1 MSNSAKV
8 LGPRSSST
16 SSLGSRSSSS
26 SSSTA
31 STASKASSQASS
43 RSFSESI
50 GGRKTPAEKEKEKA
64 KPQDKKKTEKDTS
77 KVKPP
82 TAKARGKDKKDH
94 KGPVDHYVA
103 IPANTSWAKLG
114 SLRECCG
121 DPAAESDLLV
131 KKLNACC
138 EIYDFSKDDKQPDK
152 DGKRLTLLE
161 ILEFLPAGEKKEKTE
176 EKVKDAKKDKKDKK
190 DKDKDKNKNKKGS
203 DAGSN
208 VDSVDESE
216 GGRKLQLNKAIT
228 RALVDC
234 VKANAFRTLTAQR
247 ERTPMDLLDGE
258 DEDPFL
264 EPTWP
269 HLELVYEML
278 AKLLS
283 SKDLDT
289 SVAQQ
294 GGMDK
299 HLLTGLLG
307 LFESEDPREREVLKS
322 LIIKF
327 FNRIPP
333 LRSSV
338 RRGIQSFCMR
348 AVYLEGA
355 EAPQIG
361 VAEVLEVLGSRV
373 VGAFATPLKEEH
385 KDLLLK
391 VLLPLYKLDT
401 LMFFYTQLKELV
413 RVFCKK
419 ESILA
424 KQVIFSLLRYWPVT
438 AGAKQTVFLS
448 EIEELF
454 HMLPSSEVK
463 HVTSPVV
470 KRLAECI
477 AQPNSE
483 VAERAL
489 VFWRNSAM
497 VRYTVQYSRDVMPT
511 VVSGLYGNIT
521 KAWAGG
527 VMAKTLEVLKNL
539 MEADHELFDNSS
551 SRHRKDGDEIEKKES
566 LRLKR
571 WAQLQALHE
580 KKTKTQQKTMIR
592 KSVEDADGTSKA
604 WDDELMLKPDA
615 SCAVSLCWNR
625 KLEAN
630 TNRLVLQA
638 LLVNSDGKVLDVVH
652 DRNVTAMQ
660 SAVRLT
666 CRAPAASAKKSG
678 CNGTIWVSLEA
689 FPSDIVLVIFTVSSS
704 DGGRLGSVAKEPM
717 LAVDTNGYNSLGEF
731 DLDLHDDAKLAC
743 VAVLKRLDS
752 SGWSFQPKN
761 LVTKLCSH
769 YMDFPEMLARVLR
782 EALPSLPR
790 RQRMVVSM
798 SAMEKGSV
806 AELPVLRDG
815 EANRRIF
822 LGMGWDYY
830 SPDETSNVDVS
841 VVLFSADGQHLG
853 TISKGN
859 PEGIPGAMHTGDGA
873 LSAGVFAEPDTLPA
887 DVSMLFLVG
896 HIDDPNMSYEII
908 QQPHCSIVDG
918 TGREYARYNMP
929 DDEGTSTC
937 NGLIMARFF
946 WNEVHDRWNFQAL
959 GIQCKARVWNDALDD
974 MVAIVKQKPSTF
986 QTLQLEDEDHIIKD
1000 HSFPRQ
1006 ISEDRSPVITSAE
1019 ELGGVMVSL

>member
-8 LGPRSSST
+8 LGPRSNST
-16 SSLGSRSSSS
+16 SSLGSRT
-26 SSSTA
+26 STA
-31 STASKASSQASS
+31 STSSKASS

-50 GGRKTPAEKEKEKA
+50 GGRKTPAEKEKA
-64 KPQDKKKTEKDTS
+64 KPQDKKKTEKDSS

-82 TAKARGKDKKDH
+82 TAKARGKDKKDN
-94 KGPVDHYVA
+94 KGPVDHHSA
-103 IPANTSWAKLG
+103 IPVNTSWAKLG

-121 DPAAESDLLV
+121 DPVAESDLLV

-161 ILEFLPAGEKKEKTE
+161 VLEYLPAGEKKEKIE
-176 EKVKDAKKDKKDKK
+176 EKEKDAKKDKKDKK
-190 DKDKDKNKNKKGS
+190 DKDKNKIKKGS
-203 DAGSN
+203 DVGSN
-208 VDSVDESE
+208 PESLDESE
-216 GGRKLQLNKAIT
+216 GGKKLQLNKAIT
-228 RALVDC
+228 RALVEC

-299 HLLTGLLG
+299 HLLNGLLE

-322 LIIKF
+322 LVIKF

-338 RRGIQSFCMR
+338 RRGIQSFCTR

-355 EAPQIG
+355 EAPQSG

-391 VLLPLYKLDT
+391 VLLPLYRLDT

-413 RVFCKK
+413 RMFCKK
-419 ESILA
+419 EPFLA

-448 EIEELF
+448 EIEDLF
-454 HMLPSSEVK
+454 HMLPPGEVK
-463 HVTSPVV
+463 HVTPPVV
-470 KRLAECI
+470 KRLGACI
-477 AQPNSE
+477 AQPMSE

-497 VRYTVQYSRDVMPT
+497 VRFTVQYGRDEMPM

-527 VMAKTLEVLKNL
+527 VMTKTLEVLKNL

-551 SRHRKDGDEIEKKES
+551 SRHRKDGDEVEKKES
-566 LRLKR
+566 LRQKR
-571 WAQLQALHE
+571 WAQLQALHD
-580 KKTKTQQKTMIR
+580 KKTKTQQKSVMR
-592 KSVEDADGTSKA
+592 KSVEDADGPSNA
-604 WDDELMLKPDA
+604 WDDEVMLKPDS

-625 KLEAN
+625 KSEDN
-630 TNRLVLQA
+630 KNRLVLQA
-638 LLVNSDGKVLDVVH
+638 LVVNSDGKVLDVVH

-666 CRAPAASAKKSG
+666 CRAPAASAKKTG
-678 CNGTIWVSLEA
+678 CSGTIWVSLEL
-689 FPSDIVLVIFTVSSS
+689 FPSDIALVMFVVSNS
-704 DGGRLGSVAKEPM
+704 DGGRLGSIAKEPM

-731 DLDLHDDAKLAC
+731 ELDLHADSKLSC

-782 EALPSLPR
+782 EALPSMPR
-790 RQRMVVSM
+790 RQKMQVSLT
-798 SAMEKGSV
+798 AMEKGSV
-806 AELPVLRDG
+806 AELPMLRDG

-830 SPDETSNVDVS
+830 SADETSSVEVS

-859 PEGIPGAMHTGDGA
+859 PEGIPGALHTGDGA
-873 LSAGVFAEPDTLPA
+873 LSAGVFAELDTLPG
-887 DVSMLFLVG
+887 DVSVMFLVG
-896 HIDDPNMSYEII
+896 HIEDQNMSYEII

-918 TGREYARYNMP
+918 TGREYARYSMP
-929 DDEGTSTC
+929 DDEGTSTY
-937 NGLIMARFF
+937 NGLIISRFF

-959 GIQCKARVWNDALDD
+959 GIHCKANVWNDAVDD
-974 MVAIVKQKPSTF
+974 MSAIVTQKPSTF
-986 QTLQLEDEDHIIKD
+986 QTLCLEDEDHIFKGNSY
-1000 HSFPRQ
+1000 HRQ
-1006 ISEDRSPVITSAE
+1006 VSEDRSSVILSAQD
-1019 ELGGVMVSL
+1019 LGGVMVSL